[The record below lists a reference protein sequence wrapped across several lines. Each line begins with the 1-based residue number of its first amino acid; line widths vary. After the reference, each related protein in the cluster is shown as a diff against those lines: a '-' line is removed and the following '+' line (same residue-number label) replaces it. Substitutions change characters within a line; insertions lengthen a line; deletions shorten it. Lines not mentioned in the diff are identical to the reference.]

1 MTPIFLW
8 LQNSWK
14 SQFLN
19 HFLTTCI
26 WGMCS
31 AEWQLLRH
39 LNKTSLAIMLEVG
52 WGRASERIFGL
63 FFQLTYFA
71 YSTNFSTIPLQSVF
85 VQGPEQNTERSYER
99 INSVFSYFLPLSLR
113 EIEWFEVCSWSV
125 ILIGKTNPLLNIL
138 THPIKTLFLGVW
150 GKPQMLHN
158 RGNP

>member
-31 AEWQLLRH
+31 AEWQLLPH

-63 FFQLTYFA
+63 FFHLTYFV
-71 YSTNFSTIPLQSVF
+71 YSTNFSTIPPSICLCSKTWT
-85 VQGPEQNTERSYER
+85 EQ
-99 INSVFSYFLPLSLR
+99 R
-113 EIEWFEVCSWSV
+113 EILWKNKQCFF
-125 ILIGKTNPLLNIL
+125 LLSPTFIERNWV
-138 THPIKTLFLGVW
+138 VW
-150 GKPQMLHN
+150 GMFLICDIN
-158 RGNP
+158 RKDKSSIKHLDTSCQDPILGRVR